1 MAYKNRF
8 VLAAA
13 AALLSLGLAT
23 TALAAPSNFSVQA
36 DELEYDLGSGEAV
49 AKGSVVLKQDGG
61 CSNPHGL
68 RSGACLPC

>member
-13 AALLSLGLAT
+13 AAILSLGLAT

-36 DELEYDLGSGEAV
+36 DELEYDLEAAARV
-49 AKGSVVLKQDGG
+49 AR
-61 CSNPHGL
+61 H
-68 RSGACLPC
+68 